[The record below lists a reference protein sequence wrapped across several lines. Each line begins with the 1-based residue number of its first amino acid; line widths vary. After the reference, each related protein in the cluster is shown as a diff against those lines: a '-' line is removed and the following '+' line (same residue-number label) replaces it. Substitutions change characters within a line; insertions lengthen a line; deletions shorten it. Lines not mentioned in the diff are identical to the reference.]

1 MKKTTK
7 SRVPPEFKLT
17 SKARV
22 IPRNKRHEV
31 SPEAME
37 PRNTK
42 VRVSIYLDLDVL
54 DFFKTLA
61 GKPGAM
67 PYQTQINAVLREIV
81 QASAAKDKDAAT
93 ELRQA
98 KGLIDSALRKIG

>member
-7 SRVPPEFKLT
+7 TVPEKFKLT

-22 IPRNKRHEV
+22 VPTSERHAI
-31 SPEAME
+31 SPKALE

-54 DFFKTLA
+54 DFFKGVA
-61 GKPGAM
+61 EKPGAP

-81 QASAAKDKDAAT
+81 ERAQGGEDAASH
-93 ELRQA
+93 LRQA
-98 KGLIDSALRKIG
+98 KGLIDAALRKIS

>member
-1 MKKTTK
+1 MKKTTR
-7 SRVPPEFKLT
+7 SSVPREFKLT
-17 SKARV
+17 RKARL
-22 IPRNKRHEV
+22 IPRNQRHEV
-31 SPEAME
+31 SPDAME

-42 VRVSIYLDLDVL
+42 VRVSMYLDLDVL
-54 DFFKTLA
+54 NFFKGLA

-67 PYQTQINAVLREIV
+67 PYQTQINAILREIA
-81 QASAAKDKDAAT
+81 QASAKDKDVAS

>member
-1 MKKTTK
+1 MKKTIK
-7 SRVPPEFKLT
+7 SNIPREFKLT
-17 SKARV
+17 RKARV
-22 IPRNKRHEV
+22 IPRNERREV
-31 SPEAME
+31 SPNAME

-54 DFFKTLA
+54 DFFKTRA
-61 GKPGAM
+61 NKPGAM
-67 PYQTQINAVLREIV
+67 PYQTQINAILRDIV
-81 QASAAKDKDAAT
+81 QASAKDKDAVA